1 MVKKYGVSL
10 VKKPHQLKMLPQSY
24 QICFQQQLKNTEYL
38 TVTILVFLLPT
49 HKQVSIELLA
59 KLMRYPIMFE
69 SGRRSIQRFLKLP
82 LLKIEKLWFP
92 VLKYIWRSQFKKKQE
107 LKVAI
112 DRTPWRDKNLLMI
125 SLIGN
130 KRALPL

>member
-1 MVKKYGVSL
+1 
-10 VKKPHQLKMLPQSY
+10 MLPQSY

-130 KRALPL
+130 KRA